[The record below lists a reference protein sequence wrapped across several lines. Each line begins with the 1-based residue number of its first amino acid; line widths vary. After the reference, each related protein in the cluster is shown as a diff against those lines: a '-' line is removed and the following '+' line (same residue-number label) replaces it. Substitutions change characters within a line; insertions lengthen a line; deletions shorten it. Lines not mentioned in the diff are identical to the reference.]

1 MANYV
6 KFLRG
11 TPQAYANLAPNYN
24 SDTLYFICEP
34 DSDDGVLYLGSKL
47 ISGGEINDFSIGD
60 LKDIIVDNVGDKQIL
75 VYDDGVGAW
84 VNINYEELIENFVG
98 ATDKSSGLAGLVP
111 APARGET
118 NLFLRSDGTWAEINV
133 SASGDNTIFSVEN
146 DKKSAHAALI
156 EEATAQADLIVGDI
170 FIVKDIIKDNKY
182 QHTAYVYNG
191 SAWSA
196 MDGNYNAENVYFS
209 DDFIF
214 TENIGTVEIPSS
226 GSTSVNAA
234 GLNLKQFFASIF
246 AEEKDPEVTAP
257 SVSIALSPNTTSY
270 EVGSTCSPKYK
281 ITFDAGT
288 YTYGPETGVTATYA
302 VEDTNNNTST
312 EMIDTFPEITITDN
326 TQYRIG
332 VIATHSDGEIPLTN
346 IGNECA
352 DKQILGDSLDKVYT
366 SYIKGYR
373 NGFYGTL
380 SNKNELTSDI
390 IRSLS
395 KTGKAVTANSTMSIS
410 IPVGAMR
417 IVFAYPSTIRDVSSV
432 KDVNGMNA
440 EIATSFVQS
449 TLQVKGN
456 NDYDAIDYKV
466 YVLDYAEGATETNT
480 YKVTI

>member
-111 APARGET
+111 APAQGET

-209 DDFIF
+209 EDFIF

-246 AEEKDPEVTAP
+246 AEEYNF
-257 SVSIALSPNTTSY
+257 L
-270 EVGSTCSPKYK
+270 
-281 ITFDAGT
+281 
-288 YTYGPETGVTATYA
+288 
-302 VEDTNNNTST
+302 
-312 EMIDTFPEITITDN
+312 
-326 TQYRIG
+326 
-332 VIATHSDGEIPLTN
+332 
-346 IGNECA
+346 
-352 DKQILGDSLDKVYT
+352 
-366 SYIKGYR
+366 
-373 NGFYGTL
+373 
-380 SNKNELTSDI
+380 
-390 IRSLS
+390 
-395 KTGKAVTANSTMSIS
+395 
-410 IPVGAMR
+410 
-417 IVFAYPSTIRDVSSV
+417 
-432 KDVNGMNA
+432 
-440 EIATSFVQS
+440 
-449 TLQVKGN
+449 
-456 NDYDAIDYKV
+456 
-466 YVLDYAEGATETNT
+466 
-480 YKVTI
+480 